1 MGKLGAGRVL
11 ALILAVMAMFV
22 VAACGDDDDES
33 SGSGGGGET
42 GGEIK
47 IGTTGLDNADPVM
60 FQTTQAVQPF
70 QMAYVPLLSYAHK
83 EGEAGSEIIPG
94 LATEV
99 PEPTNGGKTYE
110 FTLREGLKY
119 SDGSPVKASD
129 FENTIKRLLTLGSG
143 WSFFYS
149 PIIEGT
155 EEFQKKPDVKGDISG
170 IETDDAAGT
179 IKISL
184 TEPDTKILFAL
195 AEPYAAPTPAA
206 KSPGKSLKQP
216 PPGVGP
222 YILDVK
228 DFNRLY
234 ELRRNPNWTDIPGI
248 PKGNFDKITG
258 VVTDSVTKMTQDVIT
273 GKLDFMTEDPTGDQL
288 PEVRQ
293 KYADRYSE
301 QPNPPNVYYNF
312 LNVTLPP
319 FDKLEAR
326 QAVNYAID
334 SNALVRVFGGR
345 LTPGCNFI
353 PPGVVGYKEA
363 DCAYGDPA
371 GEPDIEKA
379 KELVKKSGYEGEK
392 VTYWVNNKDPR
403 PAIADYF
410 RDMLNEIGFDA
421 DIKTLDQQV
430 YFEQIGLKR
439 TKAQIG
445 FTDWFQDYPHP
456 GDFVESLLSTRALQ
470 SEVTFN
476 QGFVSD
482 PVLDKKLD
490 ELRGQSPE
498 EAADAWADLD
508 NYIVNEKAYVAV
520 YGSEESSSFFSERMD
535 SKNCGGE
542 HPVYKNDW
550 LLFCKK

>member
-1 MGKLGAGRVL
+1 VL
-11 ALILAVMAMFV
+11 ALLLAALAMFV
-22 VAACGDDDDES
+22 VTACGSDDDDS
-33 SGSGGGGET
+33 DTGGSGGET

-60 FQTTQAVQPF
+60 FQTTQAVQAF
-70 QMAYVPLLSYAHK
+70 QLAYVPLLTYAHE

-110 FTLREGLKY
+110 FTLRDGLKY
-119 SDGSPVKASD
+119 SDGTAVKASD
-129 FENTIKRLLTLGSG
+129 FENSIKRLLVLGSG

-155 EEFQKKPDVKGDISG
+155 EAFQKKGDLKGDISG
-170 IETDDAAGT
+170 IETDDQAGT
-179 IKISL
+179 IKITL

-206 KSPGKSLKQP
+206 KSPAKQLKQP

-222 YILDVK
+222 YVLDIK

-234 ELRRNPNWTDIPGI
+234 ELTRNKNWTDIPGI

-258 VVTDSVTKMTQDVIT
+258 MVSDSVTKMTQDVIT

-288 PEVRQ
+288 PEVRA

-301 QPNPPNVYYNF
+301 AANPPNVYYNF
-312 LNVTLPP
+312 LNVTVPP
-319 FDKLEAR
+319 FDKQEAR
-326 QAVNYAID
+326 EAVNYATD

-345 LTPGCNFI
+345 LTPGCNFL
-353 PPGVVGYKEA
+353 PPGVVGYKPIE
-363 DCAYGDPA
+363 CKYGAPD
-371 GEPDIEKA
+371 GKPDIEKA
-379 KELVKKSGYEGEK
+379 KELVKQSGYEGEK

-410 RDMLNEIGFDA
+410 RDLLNEIGFEA
-421 DIKTLDQQV
+421 DVKTLDQQV

-439 TKAQIG
+439 NKAQIG
-445 FTDWFQDYPHP
+445 FTDWYQDYPHP
-456 GDFVESLLSTRALQ
+456 GDFIESLLSTRALS

-482 PVLDKKLD
+482 PELDKQLD
-490 ELRGQSPE
+490 ELRPLDPE
-498 EAADAWADLD
+498 ESADQWAELD
-508 NYIVNEKAYVAV
+508 DYIVNQKAYVQP
-520 YGSEESSSFFSERMD
+520 YGFEESSSFFSERMD
-535 SKNCGGE
+535 AEGCGGV

-550 LLFCKK
+550 LLFCRK

>member
-1 MGKLGAGRVL
+1 MGKLSRRAL
-11 ALILAVMAMFV
+11 ALLLAALAMFV
-22 VAACGDDDDES
+22 VSACGSDDDSSDSGS
-33 SGSGGGGET
+33 SGEQ

-47 IGTTGLDNADPVM
+47 VGTTGLDNADPVM
-60 FQTTQAVQPF
+60 FQTTQAVQAF
-70 QMAYVPLLSYAHK
+70 QLAYTPLLAYAHK
-83 EGEAGSEIIPG
+83 EGAAGAEIIPA

-99 PEPTNGGKTYE
+99 PEPTNGGKTYT
-110 FTLREGLKY
+110 FQLRDGLKY

-129 FENTIKRLLTLGSG
+129 FENSIKRLLVLGSG

-149 PIIEGT
+149 PIIEGS
-155 EEFQKKPDVKGDISG
+155 EEFQKKGDLKGDISG
-170 IETDDAAGT
+170 IETDDQAGS
-179 IKISL
+179 IKITL

-206 KSPGKSLKQP
+206 KSPAKQLKQP

-234 ELRRNPNWTDIPGI
+234 VLTRNPNWTDIPGI

-258 VVTDSVTKMTQDVIT
+258 VVSDSVTKMTQDVIT

-293 KYADRYSE
+293 KYADRISE
-301 QPNPPNVYYNF
+301 EPNPPNVYYNF
-312 LNVTLPP
+312 LNVTVPP
-319 FDKLEAR
+319 FDKIEAR
-326 QAVNYAID
+326 QAFNYAVD

-345 LTPGCNFI
+345 LAPGCNFL

-363 DCAYGDPA
+363 DCAYGDPS
-371 GEPDIEKA
+371 GKPDLAKA

-392 VTYWVNNKDPR
+392 VTFWTNNKDPR

-410 RDMLNEIGFDA
+410 RDVLNQIGFDA
-421 DIKTLDQQV
+421 DVKTLDQQV

-439 TKAQIG
+439 TKAQTG

-456 GDFVESLLSTRALQ
+456 GDFIESLLSTRALS

-490 ELRGQSPE
+490 ELRGKDPE
-498 EAADAWADLD
+498 EAKDEWAELD
-508 NYIVNEKAYVAV
+508 NYVVNEKAYVV
-520 YGSEESSSFFSERMD
+520 PYGSEESTSFFSERMD
-535 SKNCGGE
+535 SEGCGGV